1 MNSSIFIQQSTNFQ
15 FLSVCHYVTIF
26 GVYFYNKD
34 LITLEEQ
41 KQSVTVLNTLFEYLN
56 KSPDESEAKLRMLKI
71 VLKGSDLYGGEE
83 NEIIDMKYVNET
95 YQYIISEALFSHYGN
110 INGYLAKI
118 INMADDINYSV
129 LKEKVYQHLLENYTS
144 REYCFDD
151 IPLGNY
157 VSKNI
162 TLENYGSKNNPLGNY
177 SSKLNRLTIQKV
189 FDNHIWP
196 IFPQPE
202 KDMSI
207 IDVDYIYAMVGLKI
221 IRSVSS
227 DAPNLTFEEYILI
240 SREIYLQDF
249 SNETYEMVLNLFS
262 TPALFFYAYNQ
273 RAKFKEINLTLNN
286 EFWIEAYE
294 NLFTY
299 MNLIMN
305 RIVRGEI
312 ENSLHYKLNKKITA
326 VKSRT
331 NIALEILKQY
341 CDYEHIVKVRSSD
354 VEFYKTF
361 YLWIT
366 KLILPKECQ
375 ISNLPNLEVEYKAQ
389 FTEIEKIYNTIV
401 RVAIEKVL
409 TDSKLVK
416 IDSNATIISAQVPN
430 YQNEMINN
438 PRKQNEDIFLLFTID
453 KEKMNRDFY
462 AFRQVNNVLSILSS
476 RENKQ
481 EFAKAVAND
490 SSVKMEIP
498 RFYQILKYS
507 NEDNRGFIKRVAD
520 IKAKEFVNN
529 LMMYNYDETF
539 GEKVLNFVSSLIP
552 FYSCIEN
559 ANEGKV
565 ADATL
570 SCALDIVSLIPLAG
584 FAAKYSAKLGSSLT
598 IEISKNHLITK
609 TLRTGVLTKVPITS
623 VVNHIS
629 QIVVRTIA
637 REILT
642 KKILKDLSVATLR
655 TVDPGFEFSYQVSRF
670 GFRIFRQLFQ
680 NIISNFPRIS
690 HADKSLSLLKSLLN
704 SLKQYKNSVSDHTG
718 LVPLILAKHN
728 DYNIVRYFYPSGS
741 QLFGPKCITSFG
753 KTAELRSIEGYSF
766 PIPVVREKSPDG
778 IYYKQYIPQADKFLD
793 FKFKKNSNDILTR
806 VGYLLDKMVSE
817 GRDINIIRNYH
828 VYHNTINPSKIPVKD
843 ESADLNQGEPQSA
856 NARESIVEQNLDQIT
871 NRELQDSFDRNT
883 VFSQNPNSEIQ
894 VTLRG
899 NLLGDNIPLV
909 TNVEFVGTLRG
920 NIGDLNFPLV
930 PKFEQPGTSKE
941 ILKTDN
947 DAQNSFSSNALKD
960 DLKPKIEIQLV
971 SNTNDIVNENQL
983 LNSQIPATLK
993 KSDFNNLKRRDNN
1006 KESRIP
1012 EKIQKLIK
1020 IDSLEISGT
1029 IDHRTIPITSRQFQN
1044 HHPLSKLHKT
1054 ILDLQPAHK
1063 PEQYKIYIDL
1073 VKKFLKP
1080 RTYSRYADILI
1091 MWKSFGLSVIKEETD
1106 EFYFLRNTLNKLAL
1120 IELDEGLPLSH
1131 PNELWY
1137 NQIVTG
1143 QNNIDFL
1150 ENLVGKY
1157 FYFNDLTLLR
1167 KKRPRSA
1174 INNNNFNLNNIN
1186 SHDRTVE
1193 VRYHLKINSLYG
1205 MLDISYIHYHLRNN
1219 FVTFSDVLFK
1229 VTNTYFST
1237 NQQFLYIDLIYD
1249 GMSKEYWRHLRQCDI
1264 QNLYKEERDLQHP
1277 RMKSIVNAANHITEY
1292 APLCT
1297 FEISRNFLLN
1307 YILSIES
1314 FITNNVPTY
1323 DDFAKDII
1331 NIEFTH
1337 SYDEWKIPNNRYIQ
1351 DVLVNH
1357 KLDEVIF
1364 FSIAEKR
1371 INNIYN
1377 FVHFQNIKEAFR
1389 NYRKLF
1395 NVEQHIRFE
1404 DYYVIYSYMKNNL
1417 AMNINNV
1424 RRFEVAINRIAL
1436 RQSTDILKKFKIHRA
1451 EIITKEMS
1459 IKLMEIYRKN
1469 EILVFDELKKCFPFR
1484 SIEEINF
1491 INHNFKPTE
1500 ISLLLDI
1507 TLNNHIGL
1515 AQIDTIFHNDKM
1527 PYVLTANFEL
1537 IIDSIEFERIYDQQV
1552 MVMKVHDYES
1562 PKEKRI
1568 VRMANRLHELF
1579 STETKFYSDRTRK

>member
-129 LKEKVYQHLLENYTS
+129 LKEKVFQHLSENYTS
-144 REYCFDD
+144 REYCFND

-157 VSKNI
+157 DSNNNSNYKSKNI
-162 TLENYGSKNNPLGNY
+162 PSEYNSY
-177 SSKLNRLTIQKV
+177 KLNGLTIQKV

-227 DAPNLTFEEYILI
+227 DAPNLTFEEYIII
-240 SREIYLQDF
+240 SREIYLQNF
-249 SNETYEMVLNLFS
+249 SNETYEMVINLFS

-273 RAKFKEINLTLNN
+273 KAKFQEIDFTLND
-286 EFWIEAYE
+286 EFWIKAYE
-294 NLFTY
+294 NLFTH

-305 RIVRGEI
+305 KVVQEKIK
-312 ENSLHYKLNKKITA
+312 NSLNYKFNKKINTL
-326 VKSRT
+326 KSRT

-341 CDYEHIVKVRSSD
+341 CDYEHIVKVPSPN

-361 YLWIT
+361 YLWLT
-366 KLILPKECQ
+366 KLILPKECE
-375 ISNLPNLEVEYKAQ
+375 ISNLPNLEVEYEAQ

-401 RVAIEKVL
+401 RDAIEKVL

-416 IDSNATIISAQVPN
+416 MHSNATIISAQVSN
-430 YQNEMINN
+430 YANEYIII
-438 PRKQNEDIFLLFTID
+438 PRKQNEDIFLLFAL
-453 KEKMNRDFY
+453 ENQNMNHDFY

-498 RFYQILKYS
+498 RFYQIFKYS
-507 NEDNRGFIKRVAD
+507 NENNWEFIKRVAD

-529 LMMYNYDETF
+529 LMMHNYDETF
-539 GEKVLNFVSSLIP
+539 GEKVLNFASSLIP

-670 GFRIFRQLFQ
+670 GFRIFRQLFRK
-680 NIISNFPRIS
+680 IISNFPRIPQ
-690 HADKSLSLLKSLLN
+690 AKKSLSLLKSLLN
-704 SLKQYKNSVSDHTG
+704 SLKPYKNLISDHTG

-920 NIGDLNFPLV
+920 NIGGLNFPLV

-947 DAQNSFSSNALKD
+947 DAQNSFSSIALKD
-960 DLKPKIEIQLV
+960 DLKPKKKIQLV
-971 SNTNDIVNENQL
+971 SNTNDRANENQL
-983 LNSQIPATLK
+983 INSQIPLTVIEG
-993 KSDFNNLKRRDNN
+993 DFIKTKTDRKLLSK
-1006 KESRIP
+1006 IP
-1012 EKIQKLIK
+1012 QKIRKLIVM
-1020 IDSLEISGT
+1020 DYLENQRTQELDNIPSTSG
-1029 IDHRTIPITSRQFQN
+1029 QFKKN
-1044 HHPLSKLHKT
+1044 YPLSKIHET
-1054 ILDLQPAHK
+1054 ILNLK
-1063 PEQYKIYIDL
+1063 PPRTAEQYEMYRDHL
-1073 VKKFLKP
+1073 SKFLKP
-1080 RTYSRYADILI
+1080 KTYSRYANILI
-1091 MWKSFGLSVIKEETD
+1091 MWKNYGLSYIKHD
-1106 EFYFLRNTLNKLAL
+1106 RDDLFLLRNTLNRLAL
-1120 IELDEGLPLSH
+1120 IELDEKLPLSH

-1150 ENLVGKY
+1150 ENLGGKY
-1157 FYFNDLTLLR
+1157 FFFNDLTILKTSPPSVSIIN
-1167 KKRPRSA
+1167 KKFRFSNVNRNDKT
-1174 INNNNFNLNNIN
+1174 I
-1186 SHDRTVE
+1186 E
-1193 VRYHLKINSLYG
+1193 VRYSLKINSPYG
-1205 MLDISYIHYHLRNN
+1205 IVDIGNIHYRLRNS

-1229 VTNTYFST
+1229 VTNTFFSG
-1237 NQQFLYIDLIYD
+1237 NKQFLYIELRYD
-1249 GMSKEYWRHLRQCDI
+1249 GMTEDCWRYLRERDI
-1264 QNLYKEERDLQHP
+1264 QNLYKEGWNLEHP
-1277 RMKSIVNAANHITEY
+1277 RMKSIVNAANRITEN

-1297 FEISRNFLLN
+1297 FEISRNFLSN
-1307 YILSIES
+1307 YILSTES
-1314 FITNNVPTY
+1314 TNHVPSY

-1331 NIEFTH
+1331 NIEFTN
-1337 SYDEWKIPNNRYIQ
+1337 SYDEWKIPSHHYIQ
-1351 DVLVNH
+1351 DVLVKHN
-1357 KLDEVIF
+1357 LDEFILF
-1364 FSIAEKR
+1364 PIAEKR
-1371 INNIYN
+1371 IQEIYD
-1377 FVHFQNIKEAFR
+1377 FVYFQNIKEVFQ
-1389 NYRKLF
+1389 NYRMLF
-1395 NVEQHIRFE
+1395 NIEQHIRFE
-1404 DYYVIYSYMKNNL
+1404 DFYVLYSYIKNNL
-1417 AMNINNV
+1417 PMNINDV
-1424 RRFEVAINRIAL
+1424 RRFEATINRLAL
-1436 RQSTDILKKFKIHRA
+1436 RQSTDNIKKFRIYRA
-1451 EIITKEMS
+1451 EIITKEIS

-1469 EILVFDELKKCFPFR
+1469 EILIFDEIKQCFPFR
-1484 SIEEINF
+1484 SVEEINF
-1491 INHNFKPTE
+1491 MKHNFKPTE

-1515 AQIDTIFHNDKM
+1515 AQVNGIFNNDKM

-1552 MVMKVHDYES
+1552 MVIKVHDYES

-1579 STETKFYSDRTRK
+1579 STETKFYSDIMRN